1 MRGILLGAVCA
12 AALATSAQAASLVTN
27 GDFQAGNTGFGSDY
41 APVNPTLGQGEYF
54 VTNTP
59 SAVHPSFANFFDH
72 TLGTSYG
79 LMMVVNGADNTN
91 DRVWFENNIAVAADT
106 TYYFSTWIH
115 TVYDQSP
122 AELDFSI
129 NVNGIGSTFTAG
141 AVSDGWQQFFTTW
154 NSGSATSADIALV
167 NQNTAFSG
175 NDFAIDDIAFD
186 TLQPGGTSVGG
197 VPEPGAW
204 ALMILGFG
212 AAGSMLRRRRAVLA

>member
-1 MRGILLGAVCA
+1 MI
-12 AALATSAQAASLVTN
+12 
-27 GDFQAGNTGFGSDY
+27 FGSDY

-72 TLGTSYG
+72 TLGTSAG
-79 LMMVVNGADNTN
+79 LMMVVNGADNTA
-91 DRVWFENNIAVAADT
+91 DRVWFQHVTGVTADT
-106 TYYFSTWIH
+106 TYFFSTWIH
-115 TVYDQSP
+115 TVFDESP

-129 NVNGIGSTFTAG
+129 NFNGIGSTFTAG

-186 TLQPGGTSVGG
+186 TVRPGGTSV
-197 VPEPGAW
+197 VPEPEAW

-212 AAGSMLRRRRAVLA
+212 AAGSMLRRRRAALA